1 MVEFMVTKGMKR
13 AIIVLA
19 IVAIAGAAAGAAEQK
34 RQTVIRPGLFE
45 LGVYLGEPTGLSAKY
60 YLNRTN
66 AIEGIAAWA
75 FSQGFIVVSADYLF
89 TFPDAVVLEG
99 ETFPLFVGAGA
110 IARLNMG
117 VQPPIEIGA
126 RIPLGALYVFRSFP
140 LEISLEVVPVLYL
153 FPDTQFTGM
162 GGIGIRYC
170 F

>member
-19 IVAIAGAAAGAAEQK
+19 IVAIAGAAEQK

-75 FSQGFIVVSADYLF
+75 FSQGFLVVSADYLF
-89 TFPDAVVLEG
+89 TFPDVVKLEG
-99 ETFPLFVGAGA
+99 ETFPLFIGAGA
-110 IARLNMG
+110 IARINMG

-126 RIPLGALYVFRSFP
+126 RIPLGALYVFRGFP